1 MPLKKLHEK
10 PKPRLSPSE
19 HWRKGCW
26 TRSSSGI
33 PGKPLEQSL
42 PHAPHPCSLASPFSP
57 CRSAAET
64 SNVLGWRGSGHPLLL
79 SRSSVGFGTCLGHTF
94 LLALLALSPP
104 LHAQPSQ
111 PSLPIYVPTAH
122 PHARIWGQEQL
133 RKSQTDGC
141 QQPPATWSKLLIL
154 PPPSSPVVWVRRV
167 CVGMGGPRGVLR
179 GLQAAGPQS
188 YGRAFV
194 SFPSEKAP
202 SMLRY
207 HLAIYTVLLY
217 INCAAGEGMNHT
229 CSTRAARAPAQ
240 PQPAPLQP
248 APSSGPCAALR

>member
-1 MPLKKLHEK
+1 MVCGLWDLPGAHV
-10 PKPRLSPSE
+10 PVGSARP
-19 HWRKGCW
+19 
-26 TRSSSGI
+26 I
-33 PGKPLEQSL
+33 PTTPCPAIPAL
-42 PHAPHPCSLASPFSP
+42 APD
-57 CRSAAET
+57 
-64 SNVLGWRGSGHPLLL
+64 LGTHNS
-79 SRSSVGFGTCLGHTF
+79 
-94 LLALLALSPP
+94 
-104 LHAQPSQ
+104 
-111 PSLPIYVPTAH
+111 
-122 PHARIWGQEQL
+122 ARIWGQERL
-133 RKSQTDGC
+133 SKSQTDGC

-167 CVGMGGPRGVLR
+167 CVGMGGPREVLR

-194 SFPSEKAP
+194 SFPSEKAL
-202 SMLRY
+202 STLRY

-248 APSSGPCAALR
+248 APSPGPRAALRRAPIWGHLRGCSQVRASCLGSVADACSRVSP